1 MISVPGAMNFCPFCR
16 VSVRV
21 RSPYEKLKSFTI
33 MPDSILLD
41 LLAANAIHVSTDKP
55 FTWAS
60 GWLSPI
66 YCDNRRALSSHEAR
80 QKICDSFCQ
89 TIATYYPSATSIAA
103 VATGAIA
110 MGAIVA
116 HTLKMPFAYVRPKP
130 KDHGMGNQI
139 EGFIGPA
146 ERVVVLEDLI
156 STGGSSL
163 GAVAALRSAGVDV
176 LGMVAIFTYAFPQA
190 ARRFAEAEV
199 ELHTLE
205 SYPHLLQ
212 LLREQGRLT
221 DEQLGVLSAWRES
234 PETWGR

>member
-1 MISVPGAMNFCPFCR
+1 
-16 VSVRV
+16 
-21 RSPYEKLKSFTI
+21 
-33 MPDSILLD
+33 
-41 LLAANAIHVSTDKP
+41 
-55 FTWAS
+55 
-60 GWLSPI
+60 
-66 YCDNRRALSSHEAR
+66 
-80 QKICDSFCQ
+80 
-89 TIATYYPSATSIAA
+89 
-103 VATGAIA
+103 

>member
-1 MISVPGAMNFCPFCR
+1 
-16 VSVRV
+16 
-21 RSPYEKLKSFTI
+21 
-33 MPDSILLD
+33 
-41 LLAANAIHVSTDKP
+41 
-55 FTWAS
+55 
-60 GWLSPI
+60 
-66 YCDNRRALSSHEAR
+66 
-80 QKICDSFCQ
+80 
-89 TIATYYPSATSIAA
+89 
-103 VATGAIA
+103 

-163 GAVAALRSAGVDV
+163 GAVAALRSAGVNV

-190 ARRFAEAEV
+190 TRRFAEAGV

-205 SYPHLLQ
+205 SYPNLLQ

>member
-1 MISVPGAMNFCPFCR
+1 MISVPGAMNLCPFCL

-89 TIATYYPSATSIAA
+89 AIATHYPGATSIAA

-163 GAVAALRSAGVDV
+163 GAVAALRSTGVNV

-190 ARRFAEAEV
+190 TRRFAEAGV

-205 SYPHLLQ
+205 SYPNLLQ

-221 DEQLGVLSAWRES
+221 DEQLRVLSAWRES